1 MTAAAVMATLL
12 NSAGIRTN
20 DGDDVRAEGHALFGR
35 TLQTK
40 QPADQNEAGDQ
51 EHTE

>member
-12 NSAGIRTN
+12 KCIRTN